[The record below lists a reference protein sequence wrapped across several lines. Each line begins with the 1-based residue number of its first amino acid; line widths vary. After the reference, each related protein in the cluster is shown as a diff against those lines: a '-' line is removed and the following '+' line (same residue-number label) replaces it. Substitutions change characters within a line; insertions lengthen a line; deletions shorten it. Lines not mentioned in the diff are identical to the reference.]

1 MFATNNTTFFNSGPK
16 SATGDSSLLTTTTNP
31 TLTKMFAAGGTL
43 AVGVANSF
51 MWQFAGPNTNQT
63 HSLLTAS
70 FLQPLLQLGGRAYN
84 LEPLTI
90 LERQLLANL
99 RAFQRYRQGFYT
111 LVVIGDATNVSGPQ
125 RDGGFAG
132 GTGLTGFS
140 GTGTGGFG
148 QLGQVV
154 NFGGRGITGGTGNV
168 PTSGGGAGFAAG
180 GFAGQVGGFVGL
192 LQQMQQIR
200 NSQASLNAQ
209 LRTLDRLEAHQAAG
223 TIEITQVDLLR
234 QNIESERSNLLQAQ
248 VTLANTLDV
257 YKAGTLGLPPN
268 MPVELDESLIQ
279 QFQMVDPH
287 TTEALEKIDDFID
300 LLGELPHQPAAGQ
313 LQKSVQV
320 IARLRERV
328 ATRLRAARGD
338 LDRLDKALPQRFAL
352 LDAKG
357 QKRLQQDRDKLVET
371 LQELETRFVNTEADL
386 TAAAELVGTEPA
398 KSADDL
404 VALAGRLSSITQE
417 LSLIQARARLESIT
431 LPKIDLDPRRAMDI
445 ARANRLD
452 WMNNRMGLVDTWRLI
467 YFNANQLKSGLNLS
481 FNGGLNTT
489 NNNPVHFRGTTGDA
503 SVGVQFS
510 APLTRRI
517 QRNNFRR
524 NYSAISKPAAV

>member
-1 MFATNNTTFFNSGPK
+1 MHEYAEFTPEGRFKLSKESAVRAAIINSASYRTNIETLYISALDVSSQRFQFVTQLFTTNNTSFFNSGPK

-31 TLTKMFAAGGTL
+31 TLQKMFAAGGTL
-43 AVGVANSF
+43 AVGVANTF

-70 FLQPLLQLGGRAYN
+70 FLQPLLQMGGRGFT

-90 LERQLLANL
+90 VERQLLANL

-154 NFGGRGITGGTGNV
+154 NFGGRGVTGGTGNV
-168 PTSGGGAGFAAG
+168 PTSGGGAGFAQG

-234 QNIESERSNLLQAQ
+234 QNIEGERSNLLQAQ

-257 YKAGTLGLPPN
+257 FKAGTLGLPPN
-268 MPVELDESLIQ
+268 MPVELDESLIE
-279 QFQMVDPH
+279 QFQMVDPN
-287 TTEALEKIDDFID
+287 TTEVLNKIDDFIE

-320 IARLRERV
+320 IARSASGWRRGWGPH
-328 ATRLRAARGD
+328 ASTWIGWTRPCPIASRCSTPRG
-338 LDRLDKALPQRFAL
+338 RSACSRI
-352 LDAKG
+352 G
-357 QKRLQQDRDKLVET
+357 TSSWKRWMNWKP
-371 LQELETRFVNTEADL
+371 
-386 TAAAELVGTEPA
+386 G
-398 KSADDL
+398 
-404 VALAGRLSSITQE
+404 SSI
-417 LSLIQARARLESIT
+417 
-431 LPKIDLDPRRAMDI
+431 PRP
-445 ARANRLD
+445 
-452 WMNNRMGLVDTWRLI
+452 T
-467 YFNANQLKSGLNLS
+467 
-481 FNGGLNTT
+481 
-489 NNNPVHFRGTTGDA
+489 
-503 SVGVQFS
+503 
-510 APLTRRI
+510 
-517 QRNNFRR
+517 
-524 NYSAISKPAAV
+524 